1 MGLGL
6 VLRVRV
12 SGSGFGLGPRRPRA
26 PPSGGARPPISRQA
40 QRPLEHARHGS
51 PPPSPATCA
60 LGPDRIVLGGAPH
73 CSEGLAAMPPRA
85 RAQRPGHGRLSL
97 APTPRMQRRSP
108 RRSNGGET
116 ISGFLQWYLRDMVAA
131 YAAGKWRPERP

>member
-6 VLRVRV
+6 ELRVRV

-26 PPSGGARPPISRQA
+26 PPSGGARPPISCLT
-40 QRPLEHARHGS
+40 QRPLEHTRHGS
-51 PPPSPATCA
+51 PLLSPATFA
-60 LGPDRIVLGGAPH
+60 LGGWRL
-73 CSEGLAAMPPRA
+73 C
-85 RAQRPGHGRLSL
+85 RPGPENRGLGTAAS
-97 APTPRMQRRSP
+97 ASPPTSRMQRRSP